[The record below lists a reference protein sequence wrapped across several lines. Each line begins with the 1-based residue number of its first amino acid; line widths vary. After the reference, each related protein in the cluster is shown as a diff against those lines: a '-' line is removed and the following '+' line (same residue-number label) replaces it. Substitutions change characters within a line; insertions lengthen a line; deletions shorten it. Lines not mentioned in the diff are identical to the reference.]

1 MLDKVLMSNETSY
14 NKIIVT
20 ITGLVIDDDYCE
32 MQPYEVNL
40 ITGDINKKGK
50 SRTLKPMFNTGCNS
64 ISHVNLQTINKKV
77 IRINYYQL
85 LTYLR
90 LKVGLIKKVE
100 YRYIINK
107 HLNYSDGHIYNLLY
121 LDGLES
127 VYYRDRENF
136 NKYIKNRVCI
146 IDPDYSVYDA
156 IKDGLVVVRPMNIKT
171 NYVGEYFIDSD
182 GIIVNN
188 NSGMYVKR
196 YTSTSGYTSFTYK
209 EGNTTSTRNIINIL
223 GHTFLKCNDDT
234 IYSFKDSSIPRSN
247 TELINVMATTKKELT
262 TNYHKNNTNHYDK
275 YLKNHTIGN
284 VKSVVIDGKLFNS
297 FKDAATYIVKEE
309 KLLGNV
315 RPLSSVVTLIS
326 MRVNNKLKNNDRK
339 IYNRYT
345 VTRGG

>member
-1 MLDKVLMSNETSY
+1 MLDKIIISDRGIDKNSVIITNLTINNISY
-14 NKIIVT
+14 KI
-20 ITGLVIDDDYCE
+20 
-32 MQPYEVNL
+32 QPYKVDL
-40 ITGDINKKGK
+40 ITGNINKKGK
-50 SRTLKPMFNTGCNS
+50 SKILKPMLNTGGTT
-64 ISHVNLQTINKKV
+64 IPYVNLFKVDKKILRV
-77 IRINYYQL
+77 NYYQL

-90 LKVGLIKKVE
+90 LKMGLINKMK
-100 YRYIINK
+100 YRFIINK
-107 HLNYSDGHIYNLLY
+107 YLDYLDGHIDNLLY

-127 VYYRDRENF
+127 IYYRDRSKF
-136 NKYIKNRVCI
+136 NKYIKHRVCI
-146 IDPDYSVYDA
+146 IDPTYNVFDA
-156 IKDGLVVVRPMNIKT
+156 ISDGLIVVKPVNIET
-171 NYVGEYFIDSD
+171 NYIGEFYIDTN

-188 NSGMYVKR
+188 STGMYVKR

-247 TELINVMATTKKELT
+247 TELINIMATTKKELT